1 MTVHLNPNFEF
12 DNFKYEMEK
21 LIHSSD
27 FWITYLEKQDT
38 DLTYLE
44 EGMNE
49 EMISNLYKIMNEQK
63 SKEMQSVQTDED
75 KSIEFLQR
83 LLKD

>member
-1 MTVHLNPNFEF
+1 MTVHLDPNFEF
-12 DNFKYEMEK
+12 DNFKYQMQK
-21 LIHSSD
+21 LIDSSD
-27 FWITYLEKQDT
+27 FQVTYLEKQDT

-63 SKEMQSVQTDED
+63 CKEM
-75 KSIEFLQR
+75 
-83 LLKD
+83 